1 MKLVTVFI
9 IAIATICGAAEGAI
23 LPIRIPFD
31 RVYDTQWNPP
41 GHPTLSARSLKT
53 LDKVSVYGITGLDN
67 IWGQTL
73 LDGYYTFETDGYGNI
88 KSFLWVTD
96 EGAIVTIFEDIDPL
110 LISEEVFFFNGNPG
124 ANVAGGGFGT
134 LVQGFGVDPGQAGDY
149 AVEPVE
155 ESNIAPQQWLSDTFN
170 VETSTAHDL
179 GRSTS
184 LTVLIAGT
192 VAAAIVAI
200 A

>member
-1 MKLVTVFI
+1 M
-9 IAIATICGAAEGAI
+9 G
-23 LPIRIPFD
+23 
-31 RVYDTQWNPP
+31 
-41 GHPTLSARSLKT
+41 TLSARSLIT
-53 LDKVSVYGITGLDN
+53 LDKLSVNGITGLDN

-170 VETSTAHDL
+170 KKKKQS
-179 GRSTS
+179 S
-184 LTVLIAGT
+184 LFASPSIECTILSGILQAT
-192 VAAAIVAI
+192 QHYLSDHL
-200 A
+200 

>member
-9 IAIATICGAAEGAI
+9 IAIATMFGAAEGEI

-41 GHPTLSARSLKT
+41 GHPTLSASGPPWDSQSLIT
-53 LDKVSVYGITGLDN
+53 LDKLSVNGIQVLDN

-155 ESNIAPQQWLSDTFN
+155 ESNIAPQQ
-170 VETSTAHDL
+170 
-179 GRSTS
+179 
-184 LTVLIAGT
+184 
-192 VAAAIVAI
+192 
-200 A
+200 